1 MMNNINAKVQDIKS
15 LKEITVPINE
25 DIHLFR
31 KELKDSLRS
40 EVRLINILA
49 KYMMMRRGKHIRPFL
64 TIFSAHICGEPTAN
78 SFRAAAM
85 IEMLHVAT
93 LIHDDVVDE
102 ANLRRGWAALHKKW
116 KNKLSVLMGDY
127 ILSKSLINMIKLK
140 DFEVL
145 ELISGTA
152 EQMSSGEILQ
162 IEKNFR
168 KSVSEK
174 LYYDVISRKTAS
186 LFSASCELGS
196 LTTTNKLEDRKAM
209 KDFGQNFGMAFQIK
223 DDLFDLL
230 ARESDIGKDVAH
242 DVKKSMI
249 TLPYIHSFR
258 TLKKSDQKRMNTI
271 IRTKKKTP
279 QIIRELRNLIEKGG
293 GFDYA
298 RNKIED
304 FSNNAMVAIKTYED
318 SSYKKSMVDL
328 LVYNTHRTK

>member
-1 MMNNINAKVQDIKS
+1 
-15 LKEITVPINE
+15 
-25 DIHLFR
+25 
-31 KELKDSLRS
+31 
-40 EVRLINILA
+40 
-49 KYMMMRRGKHIRPFL
+49 
-64 TIFSAHICGEPTAN
+64 
-78 SFRAAAM
+78 
-85 IEMLHVAT
+85 
-93 LIHDDVVDE
+93 
-102 ANLRRGWAALHKKW
+102 
-116 KNKLSVLMGDY
+116 
-127 ILSKSLINMIKLK
+127 
-140 DFEVL
+140 
-145 ELISGTA
+145 
-152 EQMSSGEILQ
+152 
-162 IEKNFR
+162 
-168 KSVSEK
+168 
-174 LYYDVISRKTAS
+174 
-186 LFSASCELGS
+186 
-196 LTTTNKLEDRKAM
+196 M

-328 LVYNTHRTK
+328 LVFNAHRTK

>member
-1 MMNNINAKVQDIKS
+1 
-15 LKEITVPINE
+15 
-25 DIHLFR
+25 
-31 KELKDSLRS
+31 
-40 EVRLINILA
+40 
-49 KYMMMRRGKHIRPFL
+49 
-64 TIFSAHICGEPTAN
+64 
-78 SFRAAAM
+78 
-85 IEMLHVAT
+85 
-93 LIHDDVVDE
+93 
-102 ANLRRGWAALHKKW
+102 
-116 KNKLSVLMGDY
+116 MGDY

-196 LTTTNKLEDRKAM
+196 LTTTNNLEDRKAM

-304 FSNNAMVAIKTYED
+304 FSNNAMMAIKTYED
-318 SSYKKSMVDL
+318 SSYKKSMLDL
-328 LVYNTHRTK
+328 LVFNTHRTK

>member
-1 MMNNINAKVQDIKS
+1 MNNINTKVQDIKS

-78 SFRAAAM
+78 SYRSAAM
-85 IEMLHVAT
+85 VEMLHVAT

-102 ANLRRGWAALHKKW
+102 AKLRRGWATLHKKW

-196 LTTTNKLEDRKAM
+196 LTTTNNLEDRKAM

-279 QIIRELRNLIEKGG
+279 KIIRELRNLIEKGG

-298 RNKIED
+298 RNKIEY

-328 LVYNTHRTK
+328 LVFNAHRTK

>member
-1 MMNNINAKVQDIKS
+1 MNNINTKVQDIKS

-78 SFRAAAM
+78 SYRSAAM
-85 IEMLHVAT
+85 VEMLHVAT

-102 ANLRRGWAALHKKW
+102 AKLRRGWATLHKKW

-196 LTTTNKLEDRKAM
+196 LTTTNNLEDRKAM
-209 KDFGQNFGMAFQIK
+209 KDFDQNFGMAFQIK

-279 QIIRELRNLIEKGG
+279 KIIRELRNLIEKGG

-298 RNKIED
+298 RNKIEE

>member
-1 MMNNINAKVQDIKS
+1 
-15 LKEITVPINE
+15 
-25 DIHLFR
+25 
-31 KELKDSLRS
+31 
-40 EVRLINILA
+40 
-49 KYMMMRRGKHIRPFL
+49 
-64 TIFSAHICGEPTAN
+64 
-78 SFRAAAM
+78 M

-102 ANLRRGWAALHKKW
+102 ANLRRGGAALHKKW

-196 LTTTNKLEDRKAM
+196 LTTTNNLKDRKAM
-209 KDFGQNFGMAFQIK
+209 KDFGQNFCMAFQIK
-223 DDLFDLL
+223 DDLFDLVGS
-230 ARESDIGKDVAH
+230 EHDTGKNSGG
-242 DVKKSMI
+242 DVKKNMM
-249 TLPYIHSFR
+249 TLPLIHSYR
-258 TLKKSDQKRMNTI
+258 NLSRSDNRQLKRLLG
-271 IRTKKKTP
+271 KKKKRLA
-279 QIIRELRNLIEKGG
+279 QIH
-293 GFDYA
+293 
-298 RNKIED
+298 
-304 FSNNAMVAIKTYED
+304 
-318 SSYKKSMVDL
+318 KS
-328 LVYNTHRTK
+328 